1 MLLDRALKATVRDF
15 STIFLAL
22 FLVIGPLQLLLAMV
36 FHDVLAVRELHGA
49 IADFP
54 PSRQVRGVG
63 QDALSRARIGAWI
76 VTVVELLLLPL
87 FMRVTGHVLHAR
99 AGGEVPTAVG
109 AWRMVT
115 APAPSDSG
123 PGSAGPTLAGSLVVA
138 ALVGVGTWACLMV
151 VADLLP
157 VGLAFA
163 GVALAEATARCAG
176 GAFLVV
182 GLVYATNANNTS
194 AEVVPDLY

>member
-76 VTVVELLLLPL
+76 ATVVELLLLPL

-138 ALVGVGTWACLMV
+138 ALVGVGTWACLMDW
-151 VADLLP
+151 ALP
-157 VGLAFA
+157 GSRSPKRPPGAPAGLSWWWGSSTRRMRTTRRRRWF
-163 GVALAEATARCAG
+163 R
-176 GAFLVV
+176 
-182 GLVYATNANNTS
+182 TS
-194 AEVVPDLY
+194 TEG